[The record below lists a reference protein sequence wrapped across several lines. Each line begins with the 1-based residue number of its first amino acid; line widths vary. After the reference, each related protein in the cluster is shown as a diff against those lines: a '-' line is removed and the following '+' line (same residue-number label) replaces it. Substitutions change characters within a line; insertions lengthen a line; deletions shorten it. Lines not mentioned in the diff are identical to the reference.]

1 MSKEV
6 TVEELREHLEEII
19 AEVEAGESVTIV
31 RERTQAKRPGV
42 AQEGKPFP
50 FRGFDPGPRPK
61 NLKSDPAELIIEER
75 ERERSGEKY
84 GL

>member
-31 RERTQAKRPGV
+31 RERGAAKRPGV
-42 AQEGKPFP
+42 AQEGKRFP
-50 FRGFDPGPRPK
+50 WKDIVITPLKRPITTDAVDLIRQDRDDEIQKQGF
-61 NLKSDPAELIIEER
+61 
-75 ERERSGEKY
+75 
-84 GL
+84 